1 MQLLVGPLPGST
13 YGPAKPDSNAT
24 LPVSSHYARLLAE
37 LAYQRGFDGYLL
49 NFEYPL
55 LGGVQQARALTMWI
69 ALLEQELKRKV
80 GPHAEAMWY
89 VGWIMKPRIHRA
101 DCLAGMTASSLPAS
115 YGGKIG

>member
-1 MQLLVGPLPGST
+1 MQLLVGPLPMQT
-13 YGPAKPDSNAT
+13 YGPAKPDSNTT
-24 LPVSSHYARLLAE
+24 LPVSPHYARLLAE

-55 LGGVQQARALTMWI
+55 FGGVQQARALTMWI

-89 VGWIMKPRIHRA
+89 VGWTMKPRIHRA
-101 DCLAGMTASSLPAS
+101 NRTAGMTASSLPAS
-115 YGGKIG
+115 YDGRID